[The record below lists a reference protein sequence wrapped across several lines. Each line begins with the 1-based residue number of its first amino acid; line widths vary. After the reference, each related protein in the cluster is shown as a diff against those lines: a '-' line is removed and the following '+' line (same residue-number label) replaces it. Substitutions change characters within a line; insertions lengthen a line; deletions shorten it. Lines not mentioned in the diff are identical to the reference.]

1 MYQSTPGMISLSR
14 LDKSVM
20 LICVA
25 VGEGVSTFAWLVDV
39 WVGTVI
45 DNIGRTTVVGLGV
58 SSVAEFTWQA
68 DRNKENS
75 VSITMK
81 LERKRTMLGSEL
93 NKYAEASHRL
103 AFRAPGLCRK
113 AF

>member
-1 MYQSTPGMISLSR
+1 
-14 LDKSVM
+14 M

-58 SSVAEFTWQA
+58 SLVAEFTWQA

-81 LERKRTMLGSEL
+81 VDRKRTMLGS
-93 NKYAEASHRL
+93 NSTNT
-103 AFRAPGLCRK
+103 RK
-113 AF
+113 HLTG